1 MNYIGQV
8 YGFQVFEDENVLKL
22 KYQTGKKDGNKL
34 GKRKRNILAPDV
46 KFSKSKR
53 IVVHPYLRENF
64 INFINMLTIK
74 E

>member
-1 MNYIGQV
+1 MKYIGQV

-46 KFSKSKR
+46 KFSKSKG
-53 IVVHPYLRENF
+53 IIVHPDLKDNF
-64 INFINMLTIK
+64 ISFLNILIK

>member
-22 KYQTGKKDGNKL
+22 KYPTGKKDGNKL

-46 KFSKSKR
+46 KFSKSKKNSCSS
-53 IVVHPYLRENF
+53 LFKREF
-64 INFINMLTIK
+64 Y
-74 E
+74 

>member
-22 KYQTGKKDGNKL
+22 KYPTGKKDGNKL

-46 KFSKSKR
+46 KFSKSKG

>member
-1 MNYIGQV
+1 MNYVGQV

-22 KYQTGKKDGNKL
+22 KYPTGKKDGNKL
-34 GKRKRNILAPDV
+34 GKRKINILAPDV
-46 KFSKSKR
+46 KFLKSKG
-53 IVVHPYLRENF
+53 IFVHPYLRENF